1 MDQSVGSH
9 PVFEIAKCARRVL
22 EKPFLLGS
30 LLRMGGFLSSHVTRK
45 PPAINPEMVRFLRK
59 EQIGRLL
66 GLIHQPVQHSAL
78 KVGSKESEGRI

>member
-1 MDQSVGSH
+1 
-9 PVFEIAKCARRVL
+9 
-22 EKPFLLGS
+22 
-30 LLRMGGFLSSHVTRK
+30 MGGFLSSHVTRK